1 MFEFGKKGDPEG
13 TTDASAQHPARSEPS
28 PSTSSGTRAAAGV
41 ASRRDAAVIGP
52 SIQINGDLKGQEDL
66 LIEGDVRGTVELRNN
81 TLTVGSQGK
90 VRADAFA
97 KEIHVEGLVE
107 GNLFASER
115 VVIRKSA
122 QVRGDITSPRV
133 SLEEGARFKGSIEM
147 DTKAVESVLG
157 SSASAKGAAPQD
169 GPSAAKPVAAAGG
182 GAALKSGATG

>member
-1 MFEFGKKGDPEG
+1 MFEFGKKGGPEG
-13 TTDASAQHPARSEPS
+13 SADTGPQQPARAEPS
-28 PSTSSGTRAAAGV
+28 PSTGSVTRTASGG
-41 ASRRDAAVIGP
+41 SGRRDAAVIGP
-52 SIQINGDLKGQEDL
+52 SIQIDGDLKGQEDL
-66 LIEGDVRGTVELRNN
+66 LIEGDVRGTVELRSN

-90 VRADAFA
+90 VRADSYA

-107 GNLFASER
+107 GNLFAAER

-157 SSASAKGAAPQD
+157 SGQSARGTAAKDGASAP
-169 GPSAAKPVAAAGG
+169 KPVAAAAG
-182 GAALKSGATG
+182 GAIKSGATG

>member
-13 TTDASAQHPARSEPS
+13 AADASAQHPARSEPS
-28 PSTSSGTRAAAGV
+28 PSTSSGTRAAAGSV
-41 ASRRDAAVIGP
+41 TRRDAAVIGP

-66 LIEGDVRGTVELRNN
+66 LIDGDVRGTVELRNN

-122 QVRGDITSPRV
+122 QVRGDITAPRV

-147 DTKAVESVLG
+147 DTKAVESILG
-157 SSASAKGAAPQD
+157 SGEAAKGTAPKNE
-169 GPSAAKPVAAAGG
+169 PSPAKPMAAAGG
-182 GAALKSGATG
+182 GTLKSGAAG